1 MMQKL
6 EPLILREKSVR
17 GRKHSFPVLLPERL
31 KTDSDTDLRFQ
42 LVSLKNAESALV
54 VHIKRIERELEKR
67 GSHTQI
73 LGYHRE

>member
-1 MMQKL
+1 M
-6 EPLILREKSVR
+6 EALILHEESQS
-17 GRKHSFPVLLPERL
+17 GRKYSFPVLLPKRL
-31 KTDSDTDLRFQ
+31 KTDSDADLRFQ

>member
-1 MMQKL
+1 M
-6 EPLILREKSVR
+6 
-17 GRKHSFPVLLPERL
+17 LLPKRL
-31 KTDSDTDLRFQ
+31 KTDSDADLRFQ

>member
-1 MMQKL
+1 MQKTEAL
-6 EPLILREKSVR
+6 VLHEKFEP
-17 GRKHSFPVLLPERL
+17 GRAYAFPVLLPKRL
-31 KTDSDTDLRFQ
+31 KTESDVDLRLQ

-73 LGYHRE
+73 LGYCRE